1 MIYLFT
7 YELNPSLLRSVSSL
21 EQELRGFPGWCQ
33 CLGNVWLIATNEDV
47 KTVNGKISQHLRDT
61 DLWLL
66 VRVHPEYQGWLP
78 EEMWDWIKNAVS
90 KGYS

>member
-7 YELNPSLLRSVSSL
+7 YELSPSLLRSVSSL

-33 CLGNVWLIATNEDV
+33 CLRNMWLIATNEDV
-47 KTVNGKISQHLRDT
+47 NTVSGKISKHLRDT

-66 VRVHPEYQGWLP
+66 MRVSPEYKGWLP
-78 EEMWDWIKNAVS
+78 KEVWDFIEDTVS